1 MRESISSIVKKTRLE
16 KNLTLRDLAAQSGVS
31 FVEINNIELRKNN
44 PSAKTLLKLAEAL
57 ELDFDDLFHRD
68 L

>member
-1 MRESISSIVKKTRLE
+1 MRESISSLIKRVRAE
-16 KNLTLRDLAAQSGVS
+16 KNLTLKDLSLKSGVS

-44 PSAKTLLKLAEAL
+44 PSAKTLLKIADAL
-57 ELDFDDLFHRD
+57 ELDFEDLFHRD

>member
-1 MRESISSIVKKTRLE
+1 MRESISSIVKRTRLE